1 VQNLIVEYGLM
12 GLFVSA
18 FVSSTIAPGGSEA
31 ALIYLLMED
40 EFSQANL
47 LTAATLG
54 NTLGAL
60 TTWYLGALTARGY
73 SVEKVF
79 HGKHERA
86 ISLVRGWGPIILVFS
101 WLPVIGDA
109 FCFAAGWLR
118 LPFTI
123 SLLMIALGKL
133 ARYAF
138 IVYIFG

>member
-1 VQNLIVEYGLM
+1 VEDFIIEYGLI

-18 FVSSTIAPGGSEA
+18 FISSTIAPGGSEA

-40 EFSQANL
+40 TFSSVSL
-47 LTAATLG
+47 LSAATVG

-60 TTWYLGALTARGY
+60 TTWYLGSLTARGY
-73 SVEKVF
+73 SIEKIIS
-79 HGKHERA
+79 GKNERA
-86 ISLVRGWGPIILVFS
+86 LSLVRRWGPAILVFS

-109 FCFAAGWLR
+109 FCFAAGWLK
-118 LPFTI
+118 LPFII

-138 IVYIFG
+138 IVYVFS